1 MELDALCA
9 AVWEAPEYLG
19 RFTRREYTKAF
30 REYTQRFGP
39 AFMEAVGE
47 EMPSGLAE
55 RMLDALTARWG
66 TLRFWNRSAVR
77 VNEKQMLVN
86 YLSPMLLGLEEPACG
101 ELAEKLCQGWA
112 ARWPKDAY
120 RITDYATIQGG
131 FRNVILGIDLAGK
144 HIDVDEN

>member
-1 MELDALCA
+1 MDFNALCA
-9 AVWEAPEYLG
+9 AVWEAPVYLG

-30 REYTQRFGP
+30 REYAQRFGP
-39 AFMEAVGE
+39 AFMEAARE
-47 EMPSGLAE
+47 EAPSVLAE
-55 RMLDALTARWG
+55 RMLDALTQRWG

-86 YLSPMLLGLEEPACG
+86 YLSPMLLGLEDPACA
-101 ELAEKLCQGWA
+101 ELAEALRQAWA

-120 RITDYATIQGG
+120 RITEYATIQGG

-144 HIDVDEN
+144 HIDED